1 MDNNEVNSLDAVEME
16 IKARYNGKYTSAP
29 EYQASER
36 ETRKA
41 ITNIFRA
48 VADFGTCDDV
58 LSLIGGKDYRRTAF
72 INFLD
77 HENYISPIIKACYS

>member
-1 MDNNEVNSLDAVEME
+1 MDDNKLNTLDAVEME

-29 EYQASER
+29 EYQKSER

-41 ITNIFRA
+41 ITNIFKN
-48 VADFGTCDDV
+48 VAECGTCDDV
-58 LSLIGGKDYRRTAF
+58 LTLISGKEYRRTAF
-72 INFLD
+72 INYLQ

>member
-1 MDNNEVNSLDAVEME
+1 MSYNELSSLDAVECE

-41 ITNIFRA
+41 ITNIFKN
-48 VADFGTCDDV
+48 VAELGTCDDV
-58 LSLIGGKDYRRTAF
+58 LTLISGKEYRRTAF
-72 INFLD
+72 INYLN

>member
-1 MDNNEVNSLDAVEME
+1 MSYDELTTLDAVEME
-16 IKARYNGKYTSAP
+16 IKARYNGKYQSTP

-41 ITNIFRA
+41 ITDIFRT

-58 LSLIGGKDYRRTAF
+58 LTLISGKDYRRTAF
-72 INFLD
+72 INFLN
-77 HENYISPIIKACYS
+77 HENYISPIIKACYT

>member
-1 MDNNEVNSLDAVEME
+1 MDNELTTLDAVEME
-16 IKARYNGKYTSAP
+16 IKARYNGKYTNVP

-41 ITNIFRA
+41 ITNIFRT

-58 LSLIGGKDYRRTAF
+58 LALISGKEYRRTAF
-72 INFLD
+72 INFLN
-77 HENYISPIIKACYS
+77 HENYISPIIKACYR

>member
-1 MDNNEVNSLDAVEME
+1 MDNELKSLDAVEME
-16 IKARYNGKYTSAP
+16 IRARYNGKYTSAP

-41 ITNIFRA
+41 ITDIFRA
-48 VADFGTCDDV
+48 TADFGTCDDV
-58 LSLIGGKDYRRTAF
+58 LSLIGGKEYRRTAF
-72 INFLD
+72 INYLQ

>member
-1 MDNNEVNSLDAVEME
+1 MDKNELNTLDAVECE
-16 IKARYNGKYTSAP
+16 IKARYNGKYQSAP

-36 ETRKA
+36 ATRKA
-41 ITNIFRA
+41 ITDIFRA

-72 INFLD
+72 VNFLN

>member
-1 MDNNEVNSLDAVEME
+1 MDNELKNLDAVETE
-16 IKARYNGKYTSAP
+16 IKARYNGKYQSAP

-36 ETRKA
+36 ATRKA
-41 ITNIFRA
+41 ITDIFRF

-58 LSLIGGKDYRRTAF
+58 LALISGKEYRRTAF
-72 INFLD
+72 TNYLQ

>member
-1 MDNNEVNSLDAVEME
+1 MDNNKLNTLDAVEME
-16 IKARYNGKYTSAP
+16 IKARYNGKYQSAP

-41 ITNIFRA
+41 ITNIFKN
-48 VADFGTCDDV
+48 VAELGTCDDV
-58 LSLIGGKDYRRTAF
+58 LSLISGKEYRRTAF
-72 INFLD
+72 INFLN